1 MPVNTLI
8 AIADS
13 SLAARSHASGTSM
26 GKGMT
31 DVVLGAGM
39 FRLEDGRLVSDTEG
53 RRLNFSLYTIGMV
66 KLPWQ
71 VTHGIRKATSIM

>member
-1 MPVNTLI
+1 MI
-8 AIADS
+8 QE
-13 SLAARSHASGTSM
+13 SGAYTFI

-53 RRLNFSLYTIGMV
+53 RRLNFSLYNRMV

>member
-1 MPVNTLI
+1 MI
-8 AIADS
+8 QE
-13 SLAARSHASGTSM
+13 SGAYTFI

-53 RRLNFSLYTIGMV
+53 RRLNFSLYNRNGQTALAGDARDKKGNLHYV
-66 KLPWQ
+66 NLK
-71 VTHGIRKATSIM
+71 RASE